1 MEHKMRDLGIP
12 LMKLFML
19 SFAFFFLIQT
29 GMYISQLSPE
39 KRSQLAMNIFP
50 WLFADEVVAMAG
62 EVNYPI
68 DDVGLTQ
75 GIIFAEQQH
84 PPESYQSVAPPS
96 GAPMTTQSEDVTE
109 KGEQKPGGERLLS
122 TIAPVTPISA
132 SVAGAKQS
140 GKVAYLTF
148 DDGPSDITP
157 QVLDILDKYK
167 VQATFFVIGG
177 QADARPDLI
186 RRIRSE
192 GHLIGNH
199 TYSHRYRQIYS
210 SPTAFIQDLQQAEE
224 VLNRLLDERPKHV
237 RAPGGTR
244 GNMSAE
250 LIKRLTE
257 QGYVLHDWNV
267 DSRDTAAPVVSAES
281 IHGQV
286 MRQVVDKENA
296 VILFHDGPGKITLPV
311 ALPAIIEELKKQG
324 FAFKSLEHI
333 ARPVVMYQH

>member
-19 SFAFFFLIQT
+19 SFAFFFLVQT

-50 WLFADEVVAMAG
+50 WLFADEVVAMVG
-62 EVNYPI
+62 EVNDPI
-68 DDVGLTQ
+68 DDVDLTQ
-75 GIIFAEQQH
+75 GIIFAEHQSV
-84 PPESYQSVAPPS
+84 PEDDQSVASPS
-96 GAPMTTQSEDVTE
+96 GAPIATQLEEVTGKED
-109 KGEQKPGGERLLS
+109 QKPGGEVLLS
-122 TIAPVTPISA
+122 PVAPVAKRSA
-132 SVAGAKQS
+132 
-140 GKVAYLTF
+140 KVAYLTF

-167 VQATFFVIGG
+167 VQATFFVIGS

-224 VLNRLLDERPKHV
+224 VLHRLLDERPKHV
-237 RAPGGTR
+237 RAPGGTK
-244 GNMSAE
+244 GNMSVE
-250 LIKRLTE
+250 FIKRLTE

-267 DSRDTAAPVVSAES
+267 DSRDTAAPVVGAES
-281 IHGQV
+281 IYGQV
-286 MRQVVDKENA
+286 LRQVADKEKA
-296 VILFHDGPGKITLPV
+296 VILFHDGPGKISLPV
-311 ALPAIIEELKKQG
+311 ALPAIIEELTKQG